1 MDNHASN
8 HTRTWSDAD
17 IRMYLNGELS
27 PRERHDLERAALDD
41 PFLADALE
49 GWATLPPGD
58 TGLDDLRSRIAARV
72 AKKERHLPVAWLRRP
87 ALRAAAIVIGL
98 AGIGL
103 TVFYSNVKHRRSQE
117 NLDLAKTVTAPAA
130 PASVPQTTPAD
141 PILQPPPAGH
151 STQTAPAAADSTV
164 VKIQRDASLSDALV
178 AKADKEVIVN
188 RRTTA
193 EKKAKADM
201 EVQNTADS
209 IIYREI
215 ASAPPPS
222 KAELPPPAERVN
234 KDLRAVPAQDGQAAL
249 LRTVP
254 DSLQLNADRKA
265 ATPQAFYKFAPAAAA
280 QPSFLVLSGHVIDN
294 NHRPLAG
301 ASVFLN
307 NAPKTMTTTDA
318 SGYFNFRIRPRDT
331 IQQMA
336 VALVGYKQTLVPLNT
351 NALINNV
358 IQLDEAKASLNEV
371 VVTGYGAQRK
381 ETFAAAPSDA
391 GTERLDS
398 AWLKVAPVIGNLA
411 YQHYLDTAKRSLK
424 LDSTIFGTERI
435 SFQVD
440 QKGQITEFKIEHS
453 LSPAHDA
460 GVIQLINTGPSWH
473 LLHGRKGR
481 AVVSVN
487 FP

>member
-1 MDNHASN
+1 MNVHVMDNTSN
-8 HTRTWSDAD
+8 HNKSWSDAE
-17 IRMYLNGELS
+17 IRMYRNGDLS

-58 TGLDDLRSRIAARV
+58 TGLDDLRSRIATRV
-72 AKKERHLPVAWLRRP
+72 KENERHPPVAWFRRP
-87 ALRAAAIVIGL
+87 ALQVAAIVIGL

-103 TVFYSNVKHRRSQE
+103 TVFYSSLNHRRPQE
-117 NLDLAKTVTAPAA
+117 NSGLAKTVTAPAT
-130 PASVPQTTPAD
+130 PASAP
-141 PILQPPPAGH
+141 QPPPADH
-151 STQTAPAAADSTV
+151 FDQTAPATADSTAL
-164 VKIQRDASLSDALV
+164 KIHPDESLSDALV
-178 AKADKEVIVN
+178 AKAGKDVIVS
-188 RRTTA
+188 RRTNA
-193 EKKAKADM
+193 EKKAKAEM
-201 EVQNTADS
+201 TVQNSATSDS
-209 IIYREI
+209 ALFRDI

-222 KAELPPPAERVN
+222 KAELPPPAERVT
-234 KDLRAVPAQDGQAAL
+234 KDLRAVPAQDDRAAF
-249 LRTVP
+249 LRTAA
-254 DSLQLNADRKA
+254 DSLQFNADRKA
-265 ATPQAFYKFAPAAAA
+265 ATPQAFYKFAPPATA
-280 QPSFLVLSGHVIDN
+280 QPSFLVLSGRVTDN

-307 NAPKTMTTTDA
+307 NAPKTITTTDA

-336 VALVGYKQTLVPLNT
+336 VALVGYKQTLVPLNN

-358 IQLDEAKASLNEV
+358 IQLDEAKAGLNEV

-381 ETFAAAPSDA
+381 ETFTAAPSDA
-391 GTERLDS
+391 GKERLDS
-398 AWLKVAPVIGNLA
+398 SWLKVAPVIGNLA
-411 YQHYLDTAKRSLK
+411 YQQYLDTAKRSLK
-424 LDSTIFGTERI
+424 LDPTIFGTERI

>member
-1 MDNHASN
+1 MDNTGN
-8 HTRTWSDAD
+8 HNKSWSDAD
-17 IRMYLNGELS
+17 IRMYLNGDLS

-49 GWATLPPGD
+49 GWTTVPPGD
-58 TGLDDLRSRIAARV
+58 TGLDDLRSRLAARV
-72 AKKERHLPVAWLRRP
+72 TEKERHLPVAWFRRP
-87 ALRAAAIVIGL
+87 ALQAAAIVIGL

-103 TVFYSNVKHRRSQE
+103 TVVYTSLKHRRPQE
-117 NLDLAKTVTAPAA
+117 NAEVAKTVTAPAA
-130 PASVPQTTPAD
+130 PTHLPQP
-141 PILQPPPAGH
+141 
-151 STQTAPAAADSTV
+151 APATEDSTTI
-164 VKIQRDASLSDALV
+164 KIDRDVTLSDGSV

-188 RRTTA
+188 RRTNA
-193 EKKAKADM
+193 EKKAKAER

-209 IIYREI
+209 DSAAFRDI

-222 KAELPPPAERVN
+222 KAELPPTAERVT
-234 KDLRAVPAQDGQAAL
+234 KDLRAVPAQDDRAAL

-254 DSLQLNADRKA
+254 DSLKLNADRKA
-265 ATPQAFYKFAPAAAA
+265 ATPQAFYKFTPAAAA

-294 NHRPLAG
+294 NHHPLAG

-331 IQQMA
+331 TQQMA
-336 VALVGYKQTLVPLNT
+336 VALVGYKQTLVPLNPNT
-351 NALINNV
+351 LINNV

-391 GTERLDS
+391 GKERLDS
-398 AWLKVAPVIGNLA
+398 SWLKVAPVIGALA
-411 YQHYLDTAKRSLK
+411 YQQYLDTAKRSLK